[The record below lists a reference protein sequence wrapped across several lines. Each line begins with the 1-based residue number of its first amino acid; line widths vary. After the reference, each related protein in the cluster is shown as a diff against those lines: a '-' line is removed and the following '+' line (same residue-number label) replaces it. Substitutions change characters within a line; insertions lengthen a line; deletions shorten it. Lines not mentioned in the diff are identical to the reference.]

1 MSKITLNF
9 FGEIISVNKPKSLF
23 ALRSEISDL
32 FCFSPEDASEI
43 LLTYVE
49 NGNKKI
55 ISNDEDLKTFLE
67 SKITLLDLDISQS
80 SKIYK
85 SNLNQLQEEN
95 LKDKKALDELLKK
108 REELAKMK
116 ETKFLPEKQELK
128 EIQEKIVELLKK
140 KSEIRKRIF
149 ESVRQIE
156 KDIRENESKIK
167 ELQKKLGI
175 KVEETEKPK
184 QKPMFVKKVLSNKLR
199 FAPPVIKLPINK
211 PCPHVHPC
219 FFPKKYHIQPS
230 KAVKFAKTEY
240 IDIPKE
246 NTTMTESNS
255 NNSNEEID
263 IKMRTID
270 DWGKCLLD
278 KTKEI
283 TNKLAEKFKGF
294 EALNISVNSNKE
306 KKVEDKKEESKKEV
320 HAYII
325 CDGCGMDPL
334 VGKRY
339 KCKTCHDFDF
349 CENCYEKNK
358 DSHKHEFKLVEAKAP
373 SITRLNIVR
382 RNLSKNRLH
391 PRMTFNVKK
400 SEDFPKKLEHCPTM
414 GDIFGKQNVAKKVI
428 HFGVACDQCKK
439 FPIVGVRYKCAV
451 CPNFDFCEDCEKKFA
466 DKHNHAFYKIYEP
479 QMRNLIK
486 K

>member
-9 FGEIISVNKPKSLF
+9 FGETISINKPKSLF
-23 ALRSEISDL
+23 ALRSEISEL

-49 NGNKKI
+49 NGNKKV

-67 SKITLLDLDISQS
+67 SKTTLLDLDISQS

-85 SNLNQLQEEN
+85 NNLNQLQEES

-108 REELAKMK
+108 REELTKMK
-116 ETKFLPEKQELK
+116 ETKFLPEKKELK

-140 KSEIRKRIF
+140 KSEIRKKMF

-156 KDIRENESKIK
+156 KEIRENDNKIK

-175 KVEETEKPK
+175 KVDVTEKPIK
-184 QKPMFVKKVLSNKLR
+184 KPMFIKKVLNNKLK
-199 FAPPVIKLPINK
+199 FAPPVIKLPTTK
-211 PCPHVHPC
+211 HCPHVHPC
-219 FFPKKYHIQPS
+219 FFPRKYHIHPN

-240 IDIPKE
+240 IDIPKD
-246 NTTMTESNS
+246 NTTMSESNK
-255 NNSNEEID
+255 SNEEID

-270 DWGKCLLD
+270 DWGKCLLN

-294 EALNISVNSNKE
+294 ENLNISVNLNNE
-306 KKVEDKKEESKKEV
+306 KKVEDKKEEPKKEI
-320 HAYII
+320 HNFII
-325 CDGCGMDPL
+325 CDGCGMNPL

-339 KCKTCHDFDF
+339 KCKTCQDFDY
-349 CENCYEKNK
+349 CEKCYEKNK
-358 DSHKHEFKLVEAKAP
+358 DEHKHEFKLIEKKAL
-373 SITRLNIVR
+373 SKARLNIIR
-382 RNLSKNRLH
+382 KNLSKNILYPH
-391 PRMTFNVKK
+391 VKFNVKK

-414 GDIFGKQNVAKKVI
+414 GNIFEKHNLAKKVI
-428 HFGVACDQCKK
+428 HFGVTCDQCKK
-439 FPIVGVRYKCAV
+439 YPIVGIRYKCAV
-451 CPNFDFCEDCEKKFA
+451 CPNFDYCEECEKKFA
-466 DKHNHAFYKIYEP
+466 AKHNHAFYKIYEP
-479 QMRNLIK
+479 QMRLLIK

>member
-9 FGEIISVNKPKSLF
+9 FGETISINKPKSLF
-23 ALRSEISDL
+23 ALRSEISEL

-43 LLTYVE
+43 LLTYME
-49 NGNKKI
+49 NGNKKV

-67 SKITLLDLDISQS
+67 SKTTLLDLDISQN

-85 SNLNQLQEEN
+85 NNLNQLQEEN
-95 LKDKKALDELLKK
+95 LKDQKTLDELLKK
-108 REELAKMK
+108 REELTKIK
-116 ETKFLPEKQELK
+116 ETRFLPEKKELK
-128 EIQEKIVELLKK
+128 EIQQKIVELLKK
-140 KSEIRKRIF
+140 KSEIRKKMF

-156 KDIRENESKIK
+156 KEIRENDKQIK

-175 KVEETEKPK
+175 KVEETEQTKK
-184 QKPMFVKKVLSNKLR
+184 KPMLFKKVLNNKLK
-199 FAPPVIKLPINK
+199 FAPPVIKLPLNK

-219 FFPKKYHIQPS
+219 FFPRKYHIQPS
-230 KAVKFAKTEY
+230 KTVKFAKTEF

-246 NTTMTESNS
+246 NTTMTES

-270 DWGKCLLD
+270 DWGKCLLK

-294 EALNISVNSNKE
+294 ESLNISVNSNNE
-306 KKVEDKKEESKKEV
+306 KKVEDKKEEPKKEV
-320 HAYII
+320 HSLFI
-325 CDGCGMDPL
+325 CDGCEMNPI

-349 CENCYEKNK
+349 CEKCYEKNK
-358 DSHKHEFKLVEAKAP
+358 ATHKHEFKLVEMKAP
-373 SITRLNIVR
+373 TTARLNVLR
-382 RNLSKNRLH
+382 RNLSKNMIR
-391 PRMTFNVKK
+391 PRITFIAKK

-414 GDIFGKQNVAKKVI
+414 GNIFGKQNIAKKII

-466 DKHNHAFYKIYEP
+466 DQHNHAFYKIYDP
-479 QMRNLIK
+479 QMRHLIK

>member
-9 FGEIISVNKPKSLF
+9 FGETISINKPKSLF
-23 ALRSEISDL
+23 ALRSEISEL

-49 NGNKKI
+49 NGNKKV

-67 SKITLLDLDISQS
+67 SKTTLLDLDISQS

-108 REELAKMK
+108 KEELTKMK
-116 ETKFLPEKQELK
+116 ETKFLPEKKELK

-156 KDIRENESKIK
+156 KDIRENDNKIK

-184 QKPMFVKKVLSNKLR
+184 QKPMFVKKVLNNKLR
-199 FAPPVIKLPINK
+199 FAPPVIKLPITK

-219 FFPKKYHIQPS
+219 FFPKKYHIHPN
-230 KAVKFAKTEY
+230 KAVKFAKTEI
-240 IDIPKE
+240 IDIPKD
-246 NTTMTESNS
+246 NTTMTES

-270 DWGKCLLD
+270 DWGKCLLN

-283 TNKLAEKFKGF
+283 TNKLAEKFKGL
-294 EALNISVNSNKE
+294 ESLNISVNSNKE
-306 KKVEDKKEESKKEV
+306 KKVEDKKEEPKKEV
-320 HAYII
+320 HRFII

-339 KCKTCHDFDF
+339 KCKTCHDFDY
-349 CENCYEKNK
+349 CEKWYEKNK
-358 DSHKHEFKLVEAKAP
+358 NAHKHEFKLVEIKTN
-373 SITRLNIVR
+373 IERLHIIR
-382 RNLSKNRLH
+382 RNLSKNMLH
-391 PRMTFNVKK
+391 PRMTFNAKK

-414 GDIFGKQNVAKKVI
+414 GNIFGKQNVAKKVI
-428 HFGVACDQCKK
+428 HFGVECDQCKK

-451 CPNFDFCEDCEKKFA
+451 CPDFDFCEDCEKKFA

-479 QMRNLIK
+479 QMRHLIK